1 MIHGFPEFAVGGVL
15 FAPFVPQAAIALAIV
30 FLLRPLLRRMPLEK
44 IFANASLVSVC
55 LYVVILATVM
65 LFY

>member
-1 MIHGFPEFAVGGVL
+1 MTHGFHEFAIGGVL
-15 FAPFVPQAAIALAIV
+15 FAPFVPQALIALAIV
-30 FLLRPLLRRMPLEK
+30 FLLRPLLRRLPLEK

-55 LYVVILATVM
+55 LFVVVLATVM